1 MKRFLGFTLIEVMVV
16 VAIIGI
22 MAAIAFPSYQD
33 HLRKGRRADA
43 KAGLLELAQ
52 FMERFY
58 TENNRYDQNNAGTAV
73 SLPFT
78 QTPKD
83 GATKFYNIAFASGT
97 LGTSGFTLEATP
109 IAGSPQ
115 AGDVCGNYTIN
126 QSGTKALSGA
136 SWTVSQCWN

>member
-22 MAAIAFPSYQD
+22 LAAIAFPSYQD

-83 GATKFYNIAFASGT
+83 GATKFYNIAFGSIT
-97 LGTSGFTLEATP
+97 VSTFTLEATP
-109 IAGSPQ
+109 IAGGPQ
-115 AGDVCGNYTIN
+115 AGDACGTYTIN
-126 QSGTKALSGA
+126 QNGTKGLSGA
-136 SWTVSQCWN
+136 TWTVSQCWN

>member
-22 MAAIAFPSYQD
+22 LAAIAFPSYQD

-43 KAGLLELAQ
+43 KAGMLELAQ

-58 TENNRYDQNNAGTAV
+58 TENNRYDQDNAGAAV

-83 GATKFYNIAFASGT
+83 GATKYYNIAFGSGT
-97 LGTSGFTLEATP
+97 VSTFSLEATP
-109 IAGSPQ
+109 IAGSAQ
-115 AGDVCGNYTIN
+115 AGDVCGIYTIN
-126 QSGTKALSGA
+126 QTGTKGLSGGT
-136 SWTVSQCWN
+136 WTVSQCWN